1 MVERL
6 PGRKVRSTI
15 NDQPSTIE
23 SRAMARVAL
32 IAAVCV
38 ALAVPPRGAAADDLL
53 PRHITPESLRS
64 IQKGLEYLTSLQ
76 SPDGSFQGGDDGAA
90 YPVAMTALAGMA
102 FLAGGSTTSRGPY
115 AEQVRKA
122 VSFTVGS
129 AQPNGLLAAGEE
141 NGRPMYGHGFGLLF
155 LGTVYGMETDERTRE
170 RIGKAVEK
178 AIALTAQSQ
187 SARGGWYYTPG
198 SGYDEGS
205 VTVTQLQGLRAAHD
219 AGFTVPKGT
228 MEGAVKYLEMCRT
241 PEGGIRYSFDS
252 GNDTRLPITAA
263 AVCCLYSAGE
273 YDSPLADQCM
283 EYVLTQYKTNGKQFT
298 TGHNTYLHYYAAQ
311 AFYQAGDE
319 RWDEYFPTARDGFMS
334 IQAKDG
340 SWRGD
345 WGGGQIYGTSVY
357 CTVLQLPFKYL
368 PIYQR

>member
-1 MVERL
+1 MVRL
-6 PGRKVRSTI
+6 TLVSSI
-15 NDQPSTIE
+15 VI
-23 SRAMARVAL
+23 AL
-32 IAAVCV
+32 
-38 ALAVPPRGAAADDLL
+38 LMPPRLALADDLL
-53 PRHITPESLRS
+53 PKHVTPDTLKTIE
-64 IQKGLEYLTSLQ
+64 KGLEYLRSMQ
-76 SPDGSFQGGDDGAA
+76 SPDGSFQGGDDGSA

-102 FLAGGSTTSRGPY
+102 FLAGGSTTSRGPN
-115 AEQVRKA
+115 AEPVRKA
-122 VSFTVGS
+122 VSFILGS

-155 LGTVYGMETDERTRE
+155 LATAYGMETDERTRE
-170 RIGKAVEK
+170 RIGNAVKKAVE
-178 AIALTAQSQ
+178 LTAMSQ
-187 SARGGWYYTPG
+187 SPRGGWYYTPG

-205 VTVTQLQGLRAAHD
+205 VTVTQLQGLRAAHN

-228 MEGAVKYLEMCRT
+228 MEGAVRYLELCRT

-252 GNDTRLPITAA
+252 SNDTRLPITAA

-311 AFYQAGDE
+311 AFYQTGGE
-319 RWDEYFPTARDGFMS
+319 QWDDYFPAARDNFVRT
-334 IQAKDG
+334 QNKDG
-340 SWRGD
+340 SWPGD
-345 WGGGQIYGTSVY
+345 WGGGMIYGTSVNV
-357 CTVLQLPFKYL
+357 TLLQLPFKYL

>member
-1 MVERL
+1 MLRYL
-6 PGRKVRSTI
+6 FISATGIS
-15 NDQPSTIE
+15 
-23 SRAMARVAL
+23 L
-32 IAAVCV
+32 
-38 ALAVPPRGAAADDLL
+38 LVPPQLVRGDDLL
-53 PRHITPESLRS
+53 PENITPETLQS
-64 IQKGLEYLTSLQ
+64 IEKGLSYLQ
-76 SPDGSFQGGDDGAA
+76 SMQAPNGSFQGGDDGSA

-115 AEQVRKA
+115 ADPVRRA
-122 VSFTVGS
+122 VGFILSS
-129 AQPNGLLAAGEE
+129 AQPNGLLAFGEE

-155 LGTVYGMETDERTRE
+155 LATAYGMETDERTRE
-170 RIGKAVEK
+170 RIGKAVKK
-178 AIALTAQSQ
+178 AVELTAQSQ
-187 SARGGWYYTPG
+187 SVRGGWYYTPG
-198 SGYDEGS
+198 SGSDEGS
-205 VTVTQLQGLRAAHD
+205 VTVTQLQGLRAAHN

-228 MEGAVKYLEMCRT
+228 IEGAVRYLEMCRT
-241 PEGGIRYSFDS
+241 PEGGIRYSFSS

-311 AFYQAGDE
+311 AFYQAGDD
-319 RWDEYFPTARDGFMS
+319 RWNEYFPAARDGFMS
-334 IQAKDG
+334 IQADDG

-357 CTVLQLPFKYL
+357 CTILQLPYQYL